1 MEIGR
6 DAEHPEEIKSVVPP
20 RVWEE
25 TARLGREAHSLPESA
40 PQPAVARAS
49 KETRDLQHRLCKV
62 DLISGMEKPRFG
74 QGLPGAQGRRWSVPG
89 EAPAQSGADLRPGT
103 SRH

>member
-6 DAEHPEEIKSVVPP
+6 VAEHPEEIKSVVPP

-25 TARLGREAHSLPESA
+25 TAQLGREAHSLPESA

-49 KETRDLQHRLCKV
+49 KETHDL
-62 DLISGMEKPRFG
+62 
-74 QGLPGAQGRRWSVPG
+74 
-89 EAPAQSGADLRPGT
+89 
-103 SRH
+103 